1 MRKNWKTYFWI
12 AVLVGVCIFAVKARA
27 NELPPGTPTAKP
39 LDLTLH
45 TSWLRREQYFVETQ
59 AKANSTND
67 TGSWPSARLWDC
79 DKEALSGNVWLMSRH
94 QGKDRKKELQEENIG
109 GGVVYS
115 CDEWSA
121 EIDRMINSNNGKAT
135 LVSLLWSTPDAE
147 LGPVLVR
154 ATVGYMW
161 LSYEV
166 PKYNATLYDNAAI
179 AFVSA
184 RLKAY
189 PKLSVNVAP
198 VPKTA
203 GNAYIVWVTYE
214 LFRFE

>member
-1 MRKNWKTYFWI
+1 VKHWKTYLLTV
-12 AVLVGVCIFAVKARA
+12 ALVCVFASKARA
-27 NELPPGTPTAKP
+27 DGLPSSTPAVKP

-45 TSWLRREQYFVETQ
+45 TKWLQRDQPFSVARTETSS
-59 AKANSTND
+59 A
-67 TGSWPSARLWDC
+67 GSVSRDLPSARLWNC

-109 GGVVYS
+109 GGIVYS
-115 CDEWSA
+115 CDQWSA

-135 LVSLLWSTPDAE
+135 LVSLLWSTPDVE
-147 LGPVLVR
+147 LGPVLIR

-166 PKYNATLYDNAAI
+166 PKYHATLYDNTGV
-179 AFVSA
+179 AFVSV
-184 RLKAY
+184 RLKEY
-189 PKLSVNVAP
+189 PKFSVNGAP

-203 GNAYIVWVTYE
+203 GNAYIIWVTYE
-214 LFRFE
+214 LLRFE